1 MKIPLPLYKDFNSIK
16 VQLKLNE
23 QFPFLVDQANFN
35 SIKVQLKLLIHS
47 FRIELLIFQLHK
59 GTIKT
64 LDKIAKLLDVD
75 VNFNYIKVQLKH
87 FDTFV
92 PYRTIDISIP

>member
-35 SIKVQLKLLIHS
+35 SIKVQLKLENS
-47 FRIELLIFQLHK
+47 FQLTKPYVFQFHK

-64 LDKIAKLLDVD
+64 VEHQAHEI
-75 VNFNYIKVQLKH
+75 YQ
-87 FDTFV
+87 
-92 PYRTIDISIP
+92 